1 MTIMSGPTNQ
11 PNIPSVPVW
20 GRTGIWLQS
29 SVSLNSHG
37 GPTSRWIVD
46 PKALHGEEA
55 AWMARATKRAR
66 ARRRA
71 EDAE

>member
-1 MTIMSGPTNQ
+1 MTVMSGTTNQ
-11 PNIPSVPVW
+11 PNISSMSIR

-37 GPTSRWIVD
+37 GPTSRWMVD
-46 PKALHGEEA
+46 PQALHGEEA